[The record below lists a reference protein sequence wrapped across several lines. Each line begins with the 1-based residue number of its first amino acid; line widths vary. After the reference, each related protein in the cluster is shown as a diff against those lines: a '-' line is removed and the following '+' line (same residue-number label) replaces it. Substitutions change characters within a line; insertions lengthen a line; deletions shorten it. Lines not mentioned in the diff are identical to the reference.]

1 MSIILFMLGQA
12 ILFALLF
19 YWGFSRLPRE
29 NWQILAAL
37 PGTRREDGSWAGVNL
52 TYYGVLSAN
61 AYLVAVLTLFVLLG
75 AIGVSAGGTSALTAV
90 LLALCVPAA
99 KILAYV
105 VEKKAHTLTVGGAVF
120 VGILA
125 APWVVWLLNR
135 LPEGVFDG
143 KIPLV
148 PAVAAMAIAY
158 AYGEGLGRLAC
169 ISFGCC
175 YGKPLR
181 QSHPLA
187 QWIFRRRH
195 FIFRGATKKIAYA
208 SGLEGEPVIPIQA
221 VTAVLYVATGM
232 LCSLLFLGGRYGI
245 ALILAVVVTQGWRVY
260 SETLRADY
268 RGTGSFSAY
277 QVMGLLAIPYVLGLF
292 FFAGNGPSL
301 AMAEVVRGLKAVWSP
316 FMILSLQALWMA
328 IFVFTGRSAVTGSTL
343 SFHVHRDRI

>member
-1 MSIILFMLGQA
+1 MSTVLFMLGQT
-12 ILFALLF
+12 LFFALVF
-19 YWGFSRLPRE
+19 FWGFSRLPRE

-37 PGTRREDGSWAGVNL
+37 PGKRREDGNWAGTNL
-52 TYYGVLSAN
+52 TYYGVLTAN
-61 AYLVAVLTLFVLLG
+61 ATLVAVVMLFFLLG
-75 AIGVSAGGTSALTAV
+75 AVGVSAGGVSALTV
-90 LLALCVPAA
+90 LLLALCFPAA

-120 VGILA
+120 VGVLA
-125 APWVVWLLNR
+125 APWLVWGLNR
-135 LPEGVFDG
+135 LPAGVLREP
-143 KIPLV
+143 IPMI

-187 QWIFRRRH
+187 QWLFRRRH

-221 VTAVLYVATGM
+221 VTAVLYVLTGM
-232 LCSLLFLGGRYGI
+232 GASLLFLTGHSGI
-245 ALILAVVVTQGWRVY
+245 ALVLAVSVTQGWRVY

-292 FFAGNGPSL
+292 CLLGDGSSMTP
-301 AMAEVVRGLKAVWSP
+301 AEVGRGLHAVWSP
-316 FMILSLQALWMA
+316 LMILSLQGLWLA
-328 IFVFTGRSAVTGSTL
+328 IFLFTGRSAVTGATL
-343 SFHVHRDRI
+343 SFHVHHDRI